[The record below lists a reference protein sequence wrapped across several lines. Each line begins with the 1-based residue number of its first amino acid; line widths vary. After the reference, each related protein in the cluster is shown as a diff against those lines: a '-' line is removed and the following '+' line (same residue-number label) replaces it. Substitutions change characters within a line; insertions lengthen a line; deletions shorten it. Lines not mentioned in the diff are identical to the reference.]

1 MSTAT
6 DPKEALAAI
15 DATTKDLE
23 AALEQHKKDTEAKR
37 KELLEQTKKQ
47 DLETVKAL
55 CVLHGFRASD
65 LKGSLKVGR
74 TASGTKS
81 TTRKPRATKGT
92 RRSKSS

>member
-1 MSTAT
+1 MSNAT

-15 DATTKDLE
+15 DAKQKELE
-23 AALEQHKKDTEAKR
+23 AALEAHKKETEAKR
-37 KELLEQTKKQ
+37 KEYLEQTKKQ

-55 CVLHGFRASD
+55 CELHGFRVSD

-92 RRSKSS
+92 KRSRSS